1 MKFISEIK
9 LTVLGK
15 EAKENATT
23 GKTSYSLAVMQG
35 SEAGSITTTEEVFNA
50 VAPLHSY
57 TFAQTYDDKYNY
69 AKITDVDVKTEKYA
83 FATDNKAGAGK

>member
-1 MKFISEIK
+1 MKFISVIK

-15 EAKENATT
+15 ESSVSETT
-23 GKTSYSLAVMQG
+23 GKTSYKLAVMQG
-35 SEAGSITTTEEVFNA
+35 SEAGSITCNEDVFNA

-69 AKITDVDVKTEKYA
+69 AKISDVDVKTEKYA